1 MDDKEKQ
8 KIDVIMK
15 DYEILKTYST
25 ITYPSVRYNLISI
38 FFATIGVI
46 FSGSIIAL
54 SSSIERF
61 TNVAIVI
68 SFLWGVFIPAFSLSI
83 LYIWLGEEERMGRIG
98 LFLKEKENLLNQKTG

>member
-25 ITYPSVRYNLISI
+25 ITSPSVRYNLISI

-68 SFLWGVFIPAFSLSI
+68 SI
-83 LYIWLGEEERMGRIG
+83 L
-98 LFLKEKENLLNQKTG
+98 